1 MTKAGNLLPASAPQS
16 LGYRSRPAPP
26 ENRYLSPCGSKVKQK
41 GRGLQYPRP
50 NLDTFQITLSFSLPI
65 SGARIA
71 LRKEL
76 FSTNSA

>member
-26 ENRYLSPCGSKVKQK
+26 DYRYLSPCRSKVIQK
-41 GRGLQYPRP
+41 GRGVQYPRP

-65 SGARIA
+65 FGAHIA
-71 LRKEL
+71 LPKEL
-76 FSTNSA
+76 FSTN